1 MRQAESLSRQHWQLV
16 YFLQHKP
23 WRGEGIVVDRF
34 GSRAVAVVPELAW
47 EARVHLREDV
57 DLDSTVRLSV
67 NGVDLATLDA
77 FVQAAV

>member
-1 MRQAESLSRQHWQLV
+1 MAC
-16 YFLQHKP
+16 
-23 WRGEGIVVDRF
+23 GEGIVVDRF